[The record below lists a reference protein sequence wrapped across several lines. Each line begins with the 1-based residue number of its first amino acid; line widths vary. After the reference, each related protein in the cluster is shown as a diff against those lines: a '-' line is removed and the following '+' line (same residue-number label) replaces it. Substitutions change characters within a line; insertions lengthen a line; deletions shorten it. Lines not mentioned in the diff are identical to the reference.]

1 MVVTKKVK
9 INETHEVDQPVVV
22 DAPAPAQAAPTVVPT
37 ASPAVTITPTDASKD
52 AVPIK
57 SNAPAKDLKDAQG
70 GKGGKAAG
78 ADEDDDDDETD
89 PVKRAEKEEQVKEE
103 EKKKID
109 AKIKALKGGVNKENI
124 KLKEVNPAELQAP
137 N

>member
-22 DAPAPAQAAPTVVPT
+22 DAPAPAQAAPTAVPT
-37 ASPAVTITPTDASKD
+37 ASPAVAINAPAASTD

-57 SNAPAKDLKDAQG
+57 SAVPLKDGKDAQG
-70 GKGGKAAG
+70 GKGGKAVE
-78 ADEDDDDDETD
+78 EDDDDDETD